1 MEFSGSQNETVR
13 FGYLRSP
20 FGLDEP
26 LGLDQR
32 RAFGLDGFRPRA
44 MLSRRPQRNSRP
56 NLGLC
61 YNFVVEAKVG
71 LYDRKFTSLQRT
83 DRE

>member
-32 RAFGLDGFRPRA
+32 RAFGDGFRPR
-44 MLSRRPQRNSRP
+44 LCSRAGRREIRDRI
-56 NLGLC
+56 LGCATTL
-61 YNFVVEAKVG
+61 
-71 LYDRKFTSLQRT
+71 
-83 DRE
+83 